1 MIRTFIFKNLFS
13 VTQIENFGLILLP
26 QKHSRIFSKIVL
38 IHVLRKFQNIVK
50 KKLNYFQFVRKDKL
64 LKKKKG

>member
-38 IHVLRKFQNIVK
+38 IHVLTKFQNIVK